1 MVILNTYLVKYFVGS
16 SSSTTTE
23 EQVTANSEYNA
34 KQMIINKYQGQE
46 VHILN
51 VTKM

>member
-1 MVILNTYLVKYFVGS
+1 MMNTYIIKYFVGN

-23 EQVTANSEYNA
+23 ETVQANSEYNA
-34 KQMIINKYQGQE
+34 KQLIIDRYPGQE

-51 VTKM
+51 VKQVF